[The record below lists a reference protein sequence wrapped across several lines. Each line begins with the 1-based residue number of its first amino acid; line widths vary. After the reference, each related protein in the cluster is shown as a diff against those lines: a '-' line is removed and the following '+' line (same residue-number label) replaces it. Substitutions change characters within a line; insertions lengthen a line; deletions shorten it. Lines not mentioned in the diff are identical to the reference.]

1 MILTFL
7 CILHCLQ
14 ASRYLYLNPLSQYY
28 LSLYSSSG
36 TRTDIEDRT
45 GMMFYRHK
53 ICQWYSEFMGV
64 HGIVIGGDVILRT
77 NFGLHVV
84 MVSILF
90 PFKPHF
96 AYPTHESVLACLT
109 LEFAKN
115 SINTWQTE

>member
-28 LSLYSSSG
+28 LSLYSSSS

-53 ICQWYSEFMGV
+53 ICQWYSEFMGA

-96 AYPTHESVLACLT
+96 AYPTYESVLVR
-109 LEFAKN
+109 
-115 SINTWQTE
+115 